1 MQAMAA
7 MQAAPGRISCTTG
20 RSKPVRVQKG
30 QHSMHASLKFSLK
43 FKQPNL
49 QADVRSMSQG
59 ARDLMHSCRAFAGAR
74 DAQEGRMIRVM
85 STAR

>member
-1 MQAMAA
+1 
-7 MQAAPGRISCTTG
+7 
-20 RSKPVRVQKG
+20 
-30 QHSMHASLKFSLK
+30 MHASLKFSLK